1 MVTGQRYQ
9 SSQSQTSRGPGP
21 SNSHPS
27 AIYDTPKVGSDWWW
41 WNSAWA
47 LWEWVTVKSVNEVGE
62 GLVVFSCVAS
72 PDRIG
77 RLRTLR
83 AGRGYQPVRP
93 SDRTA
98 TWLRDLFPESRQES
112 LLA

>member
-1 MVTGQRYQ
+1 MVSAEQCESAQ
-9 SSQSQTSRGPGP
+9 SRALEGDGP

-27 AIYDTPKVGSDWWW
+27 AIYDTPAVGSDWWW
-41 WNSAWA
+41 WNSALG
-47 LWEWVTVKSVNEVGE
+47 LWEWITVKSVNDLGE
-62 GLVVFSCVAS
+62 GLIVFSCVGS

-83 AGRGYQPVRP
+83 EGWGYEPVTAR
-93 SDRTA
+93 DRA
-98 TWLRDLFPESRQES
+98 AVWLRDLYPETRQES